1 MRRAAYW
8 SIAVAGV
15 AVVLAGIWLARL
27 QIGEM
32 AIRSTLSQAGLTA
45 DFRLIQLN
53 FSRARLAQVVVG
65 DANQPDFA
73 AAFIDASWRWEGLA
87 PRLEAVRLI
96 APRLRLAVN
105 GGGAV
110 SAGSLTELEPGD
122 PTGRRPGIPR
132 IRLTIEQG
140 QIQIDTPAGPLNAD
154 VTAAGVLGRDFAALA
169 RIAETTHAGSAYAL
183 NAGSAELAARSD
195 GDALALRFTARA
207 SGATWNAT
215 RIGATQID
223 ASATAPLDLATLTG
237 NVSLRAASAI
247 GDNNELRGVA
257 ASLRGAISFSDTSLS
272 PDDWNSEA
280 RMTLARGEQREM
292 WLENGVL
299 NARYTG
305 ENGDGQMVWS
315 IDATRAQG
323 LGVFATSPAASGQL
337 DIARAGTFSGT
348 AQLAL
353 ANASLTGEAQQN
365 LRDAIPAMNGAPIG
379 PTLAQAEAAFDRAAD
394 RFSVTIPLTIAY
406 NEGVTRIVAAQPI
419 DLRAASGARIGLAPL
434 RPDAAMLAMQWPGST
449 LSGAAAIELAG
460 GGVPRATLLFDTIV
474 WSPSAGFDADGTL
487 AIREWRAE
495 AASIAANEV
504 IVSIATPPGERG
516 QLELVGPMTIN
527 GPLGDGAVRDMR
539 VDLDLA
545 VQWGQGWRV
554 APNDGCMPV
563 QLGGLDAAG
572 LSFQGGAFRLCAG
585 AGGAIVS
592 ADANGRWGDGFT
604 INGLSLNG
612 RMAGEA
618 AQPARLSAQRIV
630 GRFSGTG
637 EATQL
642 NIEASAPA
650 LSVDMEEDRTID
662 VVGQSLTALAR
673 FGGGSWR
680 VGGAFNVG
688 ELNDPGLP
696 GTVSAIRG
704 DWSAMP
710 EDDGVLIQV
719 AAGEAAMTAHAASA
733 EDERPLF
740 NPMRLANV
748 TGEMRGGVINARGLL
763 LLDAQARN
771 LASFT
776 ARHEIESGVG
786 IAAFNAERLE
796 FGEALQPYEITE
808 LARGV
813 VENVRGPASGT
824 AEVNWDKAAVR
835 ASGRARLEGLS
846 LAMATIP
853 VIENVRGEVVFDDL
867 FALTTPPGQQ
877 VTAGLV
883 NPGIAVEN
891 GRFRFQLLG
900 ERRVAIESA
909 EFDFASG
916 VLALEPTTI
925 TLGADEANV
934 RLLLRDVDAARLLST
949 LAIPDLEASGTIE
962 GSFPLRLARSTAFV
976 TNGELYAA
984 PGGGTIRYV
993 GHAGDGATGAAR
1005 VAFDALK
1012 NFDYDNLRIT
1022 LNGDISGEV
1031 VSAISFTGENSGR
1044 PVDLTELAPIPGI
1057 GRVTA
1062 TGVPFAFNV
1071 TITAPFRRL
1080 AQTAAGFANPRDI
1093 ITDVLVTQP
1102 PPNATPPPSSNPPPN
1117 Q

>member
-1 MRRAAYW
+1 
-8 SIAVAGV
+8 
-15 AVVLAGIWLARL
+15 VLAGLWLARL
-27 QIGEM
+27 QIGDLV
-32 AIRSTLSQAGLTA
+32 IRNTLAQAGVVA

-53 FSRARLAQVVVG
+53 FSRARLAQIVVG
-65 DANQPDFA
+65 DADQPDFA
-73 AAFIDASWRWEGLA
+73 AAFADVNWSWNGLS
-87 PRLEAVRLI
+87 PRLEGVRLI
-96 APRLRLAVN
+96 APRLHLSVN
-105 GGGAV
+105 ESGEV
-110 SAGSLTELEPGD
+110 SAGELTEIEPGE
-122 PTGRRPGIPR
+122 PSGRRPGVPR
-132 IRLTIEQG
+132 IRLTIEEG
-140 QIQIDTPAGPLNAD
+140 QIQIDTPAGPLVAD
-154 VTAAGVLGRDFAALA
+154 LSAQGVIGRDFAAIA
-169 RIAETTHAGSAYAL
+169 RVTETTHAGTAYAL
-183 NAGSAELAARSD
+183 DAVSAELTARSD

-207 SGATWNAT
+207 RGALWNGT

-223 ASATAPLDLATLTG
+223 ASATSPLDLATLAG
-237 NVSLRAASAI
+237 NASLRVASAI

-257 ASLRGAISFSDTSLS
+257 ASVRGAITFSDISLS
-272 PDDWNSEA
+272 LDDWNSEA
-280 RMTLARGEQREM
+280 RVTLARGEQREM

-305 ENGDGQMVWS
+305 ENGDGQMIWS
-315 IDATRAQG
+315 MDAARAQG
-323 LGVFATSPAASGQL
+323 LGVFATSPAASGHL
-337 DIARAGTFSGT
+337 DIARAGTFNGT

-406 NEGVTRIVAAQPI
+406 NEGITRIVAAQPI
-419 DLRAASGARIGLAPL
+419 EMRAASGARIGLAPL
-434 RPDAAMLAMQWPGST
+434 RPDTTMLAMQWPGST

-460 GGVPRATLLFDTIV
+460 GGVPNATLLFDTIV
-474 WSPSAGFDADGTL
+474 WSPAGGFDADGTL
-487 AIREWRAE
+487 AIRDWRAE
-495 AASIAANEV
+495 GASIAANEV

-516 QLELVGPMTIN
+516 QLELVGPVTIN

-618 AQPARLSAQRIV
+618 AQPARLSSQRIV

-642 NIEASAPA
+642 SIEATAPS
-650 LSVDMEEDRTID
+650 LSVDMEENRTID
-662 VVGQSLTALAR
+662 IVGQSLTALAR

-680 VGGAFNVG
+680 VDGAFDVG
-688 ELNDPGLP
+688 QLNDPGLP
-696 GTVSAIRG
+696 GAVAAIRG
-704 DWSAMP
+704 NWSAVP

-719 AAGEAAMTAHAASA
+719 AAGEAALTAHAASA

-748 TGEMRGGVINARGLL
+748 TAEMRGGVINAQGVL
-763 LLDAQARN
+763 LLDSQARN

-786 IAAFNAERLE
+786 VAAFNADRLE
-796 FGEALQPYEITE
+796 FGDALQPYEITE

-813 VENVRGPASGT
+813 VENVHGPASGA
-824 AEVNWDKAAVR
+824 AEVTWDKEAVR

-877 VTAGLV
+877 VTVGLV

-891 GRFRFQLLG
+891 GRLRFQLLG
-900 ERRVAIESA
+900 EQRVAIESA

-916 VLALEPTTI
+916 ILALDPTTI

-934 RLLLRDVDAARLLST
+934 RLLLRDVDAARLLAT

-962 GSFPLRLARSTAFV
+962 GSFPLRLARNTAFV

-984 PGGGTIRYV
+984 PGGGTIRYI
-993 GHAGDGATGAAR
+993 GNAGDGATGAAR

-1093 ITDVLVTQP
+1093 ISDVMVTQTP
-1102 PPNATPPPSSNPPPN
+1102 PDATPAPSSNPTPD